1 MFGSEQTSWRIVAR
15 ERTLGSNATSCK
27 EATWASTEGSD
38 LIPRT
43 SIG

>member
-1 MFGSEQTSWRIVAR
+1 MFGSEQTSWRITAR
-15 ERTLGSNATSCK
+15 GRTLVSNATSCK
-27 EATWASTEGSD
+27 EATWASTEGLD